1 MKTVTATD
9 AQSRFGDLLM
19 HAQGEPVTITRNGKA
34 AGVILSAKEYED
46 LKRQALCNAL
56 IEGEESGDAGP
67 LNREAI
73 RRAAKRNAGI

>member
-34 AGVILSAKEYED
+34 AGVMLSAKEYQD
-46 LKRQALCNAL
+46 LKRQALRNAL

-73 RRAAKRNAGI
+73 RRVAKRDVGI

>member
-19 HAQGEPVTITRNGKA
+19 HALGEPVTITRNGKA
-34 AGVILSAKEYED
+34 EGMMISAKDYQD
-46 LKRQALCNAL
+46 LKRQALRNAL

-73 RRAAKRNAGI
+73 RRAAKRDTGI